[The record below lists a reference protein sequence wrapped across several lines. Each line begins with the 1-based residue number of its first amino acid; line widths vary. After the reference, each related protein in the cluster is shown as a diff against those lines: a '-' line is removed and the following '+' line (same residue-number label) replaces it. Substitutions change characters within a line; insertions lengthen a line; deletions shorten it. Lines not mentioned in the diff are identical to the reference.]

1 MPNKQVLTNFKTSLP
16 FLKYYV
22 IGRCGKT
29 ASLIRTVFWPKRDW
43 LEVFDWLR

>member
-22 IGRCGKT
+22 TGRCGKT
-29 ASLIRTVFWPKRDW
+29 ASLIRNSFLAKT
-43 LEVFDWLR
+43 